1 MSHFEYKLQQ
11 LTNFLG
17 KKKLKQLGL
26 LTCDTCNLITSQ
38 SYNLASD
45 THFSDSE
52 YLTIEE
58 IQGINEMFF
67 NTTLL
72 QSPYL
77 DSNQES
83 TTDSNI
89 IENSPINDF
98 TPISNNILSVYEESP
113 QPIEDLI
120 KELLLKLTATNPTA
134 NTNLGIGY
142 IYNLYPPAPPHA
154 LTCTECNRL
163 YAIAQPTL
171 QLVPLPVILTPTE
184 YEILKGVYV
193 DIML

>member
-17 KKKLKQLGL
+17 RKKLKQLGL
-26 LTCDTCNLITSQ
+26 LTCDTCNLIMSQ

-52 YLTIEE
+52 YLTSEE
-58 IQGINEMFF
+58 IQHINEQFF

-72 QSPYL
+72 QSPYF

-83 TTDSNI
+83 NTDFDNVEI
-89 IENSPINDF
+89 SPEKNVP
-98 TPISNNILSVYEESP
+98 PIKDSIFSVYEESP
-113 QPIEDLI
+113 QPTEDLI
-120 KELLLKLTATNPTA
+120 KELLLKLTATNPTT

-163 YAIAQPTL
+163 YAIAQPAL
-171 QLVPLPVILTPTE
+171 QLVPLPVMLTPTE
-184 YEILKGVYV
+184 YEILKGVYI
-193 DIML
+193 DIIL

>member
-17 KKKLKQLGL
+17 EKKLKQLGL
-26 LTCDTCNLITSQ
+26 LTCDTCNLIMSQ

-45 THFSDSE
+45 TNFSDSE
-52 YLTIEE
+52 YLTPEE
-58 IQGINEMFF
+58 IQHINEQFF

-83 TTDSNI
+83 NTDFDSVEISPEKNI
-89 IENSPINDF
+89 SPIKDSIF
-98 TPISNNILSVYEESP
+98 SVYEESP
-113 QPIEDLI
+113 QPTEDLI
-120 KELLLKLTATNPTA
+120 KELLLKLTATNPTT

-163 YAIAQPTL
+163 YTIAQPAL
-171 QLVPLPVILTPTE
+171 QLIPLPVMLTPTE
-184 YEILKGVYV
+184 YEILKGVYI
-193 DIML
+193 DIVL

>member
-11 LTNFLG
+11 LTTFLG
-17 KKKLKQLGL
+17 EKKLKQLGL
-26 LTCDTCNLITSQ
+26 LTCDTCNLIMSQ

-45 THFSDSE
+45 TNFSDSE
-52 YLTIEE
+52 HLTSEE
-58 IQGINEMFF
+58 IQQINEQFF

-72 QSPYL
+72 QSPFL

-83 TTDSNI
+83 TINFKI
-89 IENSPINDF
+89 VENSPIKDI
-98 TPISNNILSVYEESP
+98 TPITNSIFSVYEESS

-120 KELLLKLTATNPTA
+120 KELLLKLTTTNPTT

-163 YAIAQPTL
+163 YTIAQPVL
-171 QLVPLPVILTPTE
+171 QLVPLPVMLTPTE

-193 DIML
+193 DIIL

>member
-17 KKKLKQLGL
+17 EKKLKQLGL
-26 LTCDTCNLITSQ
+26 LTCDTCNLIMSQ

-45 THFSDSE
+45 TNFSDSE
-52 YLTIEE
+52 YLTPEE
-58 IQGINEMFF
+58 IQHINEQFF

-83 TTDSNI
+83 NTDFDSVEISPEKNI
-89 IENSPINDF
+89 SPIKDSIF
-98 TPISNNILSVYEESP
+98 SVYEESP
-113 QPIEDLI
+113 QPTEDLI
-120 KELLLKLTATNPTA
+120 KELLLKLTATNPTT

-163 YAIAQPTL
+163 YTIDQLTL
-171 QLVPLPVILTPTE
+171 HLIPLPIMLTPTE
-184 YEILKGVYV
+184 YEILKGMYV